1 LILGYKSNKIRNFAG
16 QNKTPTML
24 VQCAIIFICLLV
36 GEAIVSLTGCKIPG
50 SIIGML
56 FLTLMLQLR
65 VVKPRHVDKI
75 SKFLLANLGFFFIPA
90 GVGLMLYLDLIENNL
105 LAIIITAAVSTII
118 VMVATGLVHQLLR
131 RHANNRK

>member
-1 LILGYKSNKIRNFAG
+1 MLI
-16 QNKTPTML
+16 
-24 VQCAIIFICLLV
+24 QCAVIFICLLV
-36 GEAIVSLTGCKIPG
+36 GEAVVSLTGCKIPG

-56 FLTLMLQLR
+56 FLTLMLQLK

-75 SKFLLANLGFFFIPA
+75 SKVLLANLGFFFIPA

-105 LAIIITAAVSTII
+105 IAIVITSVVSTII
-118 VMVATGLVHQLLR
+118 VMLATAFVHQLLR